1 MGSLPDALG
10 LAPYRESIWNSDR
23 SFGDVY
29 ENNLR
34 QNRAIIDHD
43 ETNYPWWRFGGQTV
57 SGAALP
63 GSIGVRGVA
72 GYAKAGGAI
81 GGVYGFGSADG
92 NIGDRF
98 LNVPLNA
105 AGGADLGGTRGKIG
119 RAHVGTPVT
128 NAHLVCSLR

>member
-1 MGSLPDALG
+1 MGAAVDAVG
-10 LAPYRESIWNSDR
+10 GTDHRESIWNSSRGFRDI
-23 SFGDVY
+23 Y

-43 ETNYPWWRFGGQTV
+43 ETNYPWWRFGGQLV

-72 GYAKAGGAI
+72 GYARAGGAF

-92 NIGDRF
+92 NLGDRQ
-98 LNVPLNA
+98 
-105 AGGADLGGTRGKIG
+105 IG
-119 RAHVGTPVT
+119 RASGRERGCQYV
-128 NAHLVCSLR
+128 